1 VPSRELTVAEDLKKQ
16 ELCLE
21 TTLETA
27 PPASPGEPTNLWRH
41 LTRRV
46 NMIFLVT
53 VLLPT
58 LLACLYYG
66 VIASDVYISE
76 SRFVVRNPQRQSI
89 TSGLGSLLQGTAF
102 SRSQDDTYSVHDY
115 VLSRDALRE
124 LDQQLHVRK
133 AFESQDVDWV
143 NRFPGPSP
151 DDSFEAFY
159 RHYRKYVVIEYDTV
173 SSITTL
179 YVRAYTAKDSRDIN
193 DLLLQ
198 MGERL
203 VNNLNTRSRQDLI
216 QVAQKEVQVAE
227 ERSKVAAVALSGY
240 RGRQS
245 LFDPDRQSAL
255 QLQGVA
261 RLQEELLSAEAQLAQ
276 LRQLS
281 PDNPQIPSLKSRV
294 EGLRKT
300 IGAEGSKVAGAEGS
314 FTSKST
320 VYDRLLLEKT
330 FAERQLAT
338 ALASLESARNEAN
351 RKQLYLERLV
361 QPNLPDK
368 ALEPRR
374 IRNSFTVLLLGLI
387 LWGVVSLVVAS
398 VKEHS
403 D

>member
-1 VPSRELTVAEDLKKQ
+1 
-16 ELCLE
+16 
-21 TTLETA
+21 
-27 PPASPGEPTNLWRH
+27 
-41 LTRRV
+41 
-46 NMIFLVT
+46 

-58 LLACLYYG
+58 LVASLYFG

-76 SRFVVRNPQRQSI
+76 SRFVVRNPQRQAV
-89 TSGLGSLLQGTAF
+89 TSGLGSLLQGATGF

-115 VLSRDALRE
+115 VLSRDALHE
-124 LDQQLHVRK
+124 LDSQLHVRK
-133 AFESQDVDWV
+133 DFSAPEVDFV
-143 NRFPGPSP
+143 NRFPGLST

-159 RHYRKYVVIEYDTV
+159 RHYRKYVAIDYDTV

-179 YVRAYTAKDSRDIN
+179 YVRAYTADEAQKIN

-216 QVAQKEVQVAE
+216 QVAQKEVAAAE

-240 RGRQS
+240 RGKQS

-261 RLQEELLSAEAQLAQ
+261 KLQEELLASEAQLAQ

-281 PDNPQIPSLKSRV
+281 PDNPQIPALKSRV

-300 IGAEGSKVAGAEGS
+300 IGAEGSKVAGGDGS
-314 FTSKST
+314 FTSKSAA
-320 VYDRLLLEKT
+320 YDRLQLEKV

-338 ALASLESARNEAN
+338 ALAALETARNEAN

-374 IRNSFTVLLLGLI
+374 IRNVLTVLLLGMI

-398 VKEHS
+398 VKEHGE
-403 D
+403 

>member
-1 VPSRELTVAEDLKKQ
+1 LDSSSPTLALAAPKPSRLKALTQRFNKIFLITVA
-16 ELCLE
+16 
-21 TTLETA
+21 
-27 PPASPGEPTNLWRH
+27 
-41 LTRRV
+41 
-46 NMIFLVT
+46 
-53 VLLPT
+53 LPT
-58 LLACLYYG
+58 LVACLYFG

-76 SRFVVRNPQRQSI
+76 SRFVVRNPQRQSV
-89 TSGLGSLLQGTAF
+89 TSGLGSLLQGTGF

-124 LDQQLHVRK
+124 LDQQLQVRK
-133 AFESQDVDWV
+133 AFSSSEIDFI
-143 NRFPGPSP
+143 NRFPGLSP
-151 DDSFEAFY
+151 DDSFEAFF
-159 RHYRKYVVIEYDTV
+159 RHYRKYVTIDYDTV

-179 YVRAYTAKDSRDIN
+179 YVRAYTADDSRRFN

-216 QVAQKEVQVAE
+216 QVAQKEVQTAE
-227 ERSKVAAVALSGY
+227 DRAKTATVALSGY
-240 RGRQS
+240 RTRQAI
-245 LFDPDRQSAL
+245 FDPDRQSSL

-261 RLQEELLSAEAQLAQ
+261 KLQEELLSAEAQLLQ

-294 EGLRKT
+294 EALRKT
-300 IGAEGSKVAGAEGS
+300 ITAEGSKVAGGDGS
-314 FTSKST
+314 FSTKAT
-320 VYDRLLLEKT
+320 VYDRLALEKT
-330 FAERQLAT
+330 FADRQLAT
-338 ALASLESARNEAN
+338 ALASLETARNEAQ

-374 IRNSFTVLLLGLI
+374 VRSIFTVLLLGLI
-387 LWGVVSLVVAS
+387 LWGVVSLIAAS
-398 VKEHS
+398 VKEHT

>member
-1 VPSRELTVAEDLKKQ
+1 MDSSSTTPALAAPKPSRLKALTQRFNTIFLITVA
-16 ELCLE
+16 
-21 TTLETA
+21 
-27 PPASPGEPTNLWRH
+27 
-41 LTRRV
+41 
-46 NMIFLVT
+46 
-53 VLLPT
+53 LPT
-58 LLACLYYG
+58 LVACLYFG

-76 SRFVVRNPQRQSI
+76 SRFVVRNPQRQSV
-89 TSGLGSLLQGTAF
+89 TSGLGSLLQGTGFA
-102 SRSQDDTYSVHDY
+102 RSQDDTYSVHDY

-124 LDQQLHVRK
+124 LDQQLQVRK
-133 AFESQDVDWV
+133 AFSSGEIDFI
-143 NRFPGPSP
+143 NRFPGLSP
-151 DDSFEAFY
+151 DDSFEAFF
-159 RHYRKYVVIEYDTV
+159 RHYRKYVTIEYDTV

-179 YVRAYTAKDSRDIN
+179 YVRAYTAEDSRKFN

-216 QVAQKEVQVAE
+216 QVAQKEVQTAE
-227 ERSKVAAVALSGY
+227 ERSKTAAVALSGF
-240 RGRQS
+240 RGKQS

-261 RLQEELLSAEAQLAQ
+261 KLQEEMLAAEAQLAQ

-294 EGLRKT
+294 DALRKT
-300 IGAEGSKVAGAEGS
+300 IASEGSKVAGADGS
-314 FTSKST
+314 LTSKSAA
-320 VYDRLLLEKT
+320 YDRLQLEKV

-338 ALASLESARNEAN
+338 SLAALETARNEAQ

-374 IRNSFTVLLLGLI
+374 LRSMLMVFALGLV

>member
-1 VPSRELTVAEDLKKQ
+1 LDSSSSTPALAAPKPSRLQALTKRFNKIFLITVA
-16 ELCLE
+16 
-21 TTLETA
+21 
-27 PPASPGEPTNLWRH
+27 
-41 LTRRV
+41 
-46 NMIFLVT
+46 
-53 VLLPT
+53 LPT
-58 LLACLYYG
+58 LVACLYFG

-76 SRFVVRNPQRQSI
+76 SRFVVRNPQRQSV
-89 TSGLGSLLQGTAF
+89 TSGLGSLLQGTGF

-115 VLSRDALRE
+115 VLSRDALHE
-124 LDQQLHVRK
+124 LDQQLQVRK
-133 AFESQDVDWV
+133 AYSSNEIDFI
-143 NRFPGPSP
+143 NRFPGLSP
-151 DDSFEAFY
+151 DDSFEAFF
-159 RHYRKYVVIEYDTV
+159 RHYRKYVTIDYDTV

-179 YVRAYTAKDSRDIN
+179 YVRAYTADDSRKFN

-216 QVAQKEVQVAE
+216 QVAQKEVQAAE

-240 RGRQS
+240 RGKQS

-261 RLQEELLSAEAQLAQ
+261 KLQEELLSAEARLTQ

-281 PDNPQIPSLKSRV
+281 PDNPQIPALKSRV

-300 IGAEGSKVAGAEGS
+300 IAVEGSKVAGADGS
-314 FTSKST
+314 LTSKSAA
-320 VYDRLLLEKT
+320 YDRLQLEKV

-338 ALASLESARNEAN
+338 ALAALESARNEAQ

-368 ALEPRR
+368 ALEPKRT
-374 IRNSFTVLLLGLI
+374 RNTFTVFLLGMI
-387 LWGVVSLVVAS
+387 LWGVVSLIVAS
-398 VKEHS
+398 VREHGE
-403 D
+403 